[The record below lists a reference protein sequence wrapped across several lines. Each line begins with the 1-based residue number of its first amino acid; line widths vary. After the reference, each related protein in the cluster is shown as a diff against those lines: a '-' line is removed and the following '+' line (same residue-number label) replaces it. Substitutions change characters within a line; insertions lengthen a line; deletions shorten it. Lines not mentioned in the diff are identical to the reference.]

1 MMKKILV
8 INSLLLAFSLVLTA
22 CTAAAA
28 PTQDPNQLAAQVA
41 ALVDAQVATKVA
53 QALAALPTQQP
64 AQPTNNPLIPTIG
77 PIPTLAPVNIP
88 TLSLPGV
95 ATGIPCLATPRSES
109 ENYPD
114 GTTLYPN
121 FAFTKKWTISN
132 QGSCTWN
139 ANYKLKFVS
148 GDQMGGPSFKLFGV
162 SVPPW
167 QTITLELPLK
177 TTSSVGTSTGYW
189 GLYDDK
195 DVYFGRVWVTINRVA
210 IVPTANTFRVDSA
223 NTTVNTA
230 APASCVVPYDFV
242 FSSTITVNAAGTV
255 TYHWVRSDGSTSSPS
270 ETKTF
275 SAAGSQVATY
285 TWQLGAGSGTSWVKI
300 YIESPNNQE
309 WNQVTVT
316 CP

>member
-8 INSLLLAFSLVLTA
+8 INSLLLAFCLVLTA
-22 CTAAAA
+22 CTATAA

-77 PIPTLAPVNIP
+77 PIPTLAPVNVP

-95 ATGIPCLATPRSES
+95 ATGIPCLATPRSEG

-114 GTTLYPN
+114 GSTLYTN

-148 GDQMGGPSFKLFGV
+148 GDQMGGPAFILFGK

-167 QTITLELPLK
+167 QTLALELNLK
-177 TTSSVGTSTGYW
+177 TTNSVGTSTGYW

-195 DVYFGRVWVTINRVA
+195 DVYFGRVWVSINRIAVA
-210 IVPTANTFRVDSA
+210 PTSTAFSVKGLS
-223 NTTVNTA
+223 TTVDGPFTCPHTFTFTSSITTDRDGNVTYELQQ
-230 APASCVVPYDFV
+230 PYGTTVASKTIT
-242 FSSTITVNAAGTV
+242 FSSASTQSSTLTWDAPTGAATR
-255 TYHWVRSDGSTSSPS
+255 TMWVYVS
-270 ETKTF
+270 
-275 SAAGSQVATY
+275 
-285 TWQLGAGSGTSWVKI
+285 
-300 YIESPNNQE
+300 SPNNQYFTS
-309 WNQVTVT
+309 VDFT
-316 CP
+316 CS